1 MKTNF
6 YDIESL
12 KNVFTLCNFKPEDRQ
27 CDVYFLVDTPKLLS
41 DPDFEK
47 NVKKIIREK
56 NENLK
61 EFNITDDEIHLYDL
75 RFEVANRHMA
85 STFGLSDA
93 FLVSDKKSQSSFP
106 EDFRLVCDV
115 DPNYNEDEFPYFFGY
130 NSYNYDTTIYA
141 LYMNEVY
148 PLQFAPTPNQMSSS
162 TLSKAPSE
170 GRRVF
175 TPTTAETIREY
186 NNELFSKR
194 FKDKMYKRLLT
205 NYDFVKKAWEPDSYN
220 NTPYLI
226 RQNMIVSGRHLD
238 VARLNEKQSKV
249 GLKRLLGM
257 LGFQILESDKLKQG
271 QDEIETIEQLY
282 ELIAYN
288 VSDCVNLK
296 KLFDHPFYQGQFT
309 LKRGLLKT
317 YPELVYE
324 KLPNEYKPDI
334 RPEKVSKFRMTIDSP
349 SAQLATKSLCPY
361 GHLTDMPVVS
371 FMYPSENKAKELGI
385 PRVNVLEEA
394 KKFFYKNFPQED
406 VRAVFDN
413 VYNYYK
419 SIEGKNFNESNNY
432 LEDYG
437 KNGSLPPELKVYSL
451 AKMPKYPTCVPYF
464 NADGTPSRCFALF
477 STGGIHGAEYNQELF
492 DADYAAWQAQMDDML
507 YVRNLYP
514 DPIDLKKAKTVTM
527 EDGRELKASVF
538 LKSGST
544 LKESHYKDIESKE
557 PLLFKMNDDGSTSLN
572 TTYVW
577 TSADP
582 TNHEDFTSYYPN
594 MLRMMEAFYN
604 PGLGY
609 DRYAEIFDNKQK
621 YGKLMKDKSLSQEE
635 RDLYS
640 VLREGTKLILNSAS
654 GAGDVN
660 YETNI
665 RMNNTIISMRIIGQL
680 FSWRIGQAQTIAGA
694 KITSTNT
701 DGLYSVL
708 DPTINDPLLAK
719 ESADIGV
726 EIEPEPTYLISK
738 DSNNRLEMNPDT
750 GEIESAS
757 GGTLGCRKG
766 PNPTKAL
773 AHPALID
780 WALSEYLIVAALKT
794 KPTLGL
800 DKPFDNET
808 GMNILMTAKNTM
820 SPFKFLNMA
829 QNVIASSPGSVN
841 YIFGTSDKAPSTPII
856 MQHYNRIFIMKD
868 GTPMTVHLRA
878 ANAKA
883 ITPAQIKK
891 RAKDKERAQQHD
903 PFALRILHS
912 YGVSMNDISNDKE
925 ATIKKV
931 TNIEDSWYIY
941 VQNKDMN
948 YLKPDEYDFI
958 INNLDFDKY
967 LSLLRDAF
975 ENNWM
980 NKVPK
985 KDEPEAPSNDDVN
998 TPSNPVSVNN
1008 PQDVDNSVDNSTPDT
1023 ETVVSEDR
1031 TSETADSQVISQ
1043 DEFAYLGGDDDTPD
1057 ETEDTIT
1064 PEEAITMISDVIKS
1078 AETDA
1083 LSKISNIIERAK
1095 VTK

>member
-1 MKTNF
+1 MKADF

-12 KNVFTLCNFKPEDRQ
+12 ENVFTLCNFKDDENKV
-27 CDVYFLVDTPKLLS
+27 DVFYLVDDLHLIS
-41 DPDFEK
+41 DPNLETNLLQRVREANK
-47 NVKKIIREK
+47 N
-56 NENLK
+56 
-61 EFNITDDEIHLYDL
+61 FNGTIELYDL

-85 STFGLSDA
+85 KTFGLSDA
-93 FLVSDKKSQSSFP
+93 YLVSDLKQTSTFP
-106 EDFRLVCDV
+106 EDLRIICDV
-115 DPNYNEDEFPYFFGY
+115 NPNYNDKDYPYFFGY
-130 NSYNYDTTIYA
+130 NSYNYDTTMYA

-148 PLQFAPTPNQMSSS
+148 RTDFRPAASHPN
-162 TLSKAPSE
+162 TTALSREADSN
-170 GRRVF
+170 GRIFV
-175 TPTTAETIREY
+175 PTTAKAIREY
-186 NNELFSKR
+186 NDELFSKR
-194 FKDKMYKRLLT
+194 FKEAMYKRLLT
-205 NYDFVKKAWEPDSYN
+205 EYDEHTKSWTQDDYGA
-220 NTPYLI
+220 TPYRI
-226 RQNMIVSGRHLD
+226 RQNMLMSGRHLD

-257 LGFQILESDKLKQG
+257 LGYQILESDKLK
-271 QDEIETIEQLY
+271 DKTKIETIDEFY
-282 ELIAYN
+282 DLIAYN
-288 VSDCVNLK
+288 ISDCVNLK
-296 KLFDHPFYQGQFT
+296 MLFEHPFYQGQFT
-309 LKRGLLKT
+309 LKKGLLGT
-317 YPELVYE
+317 YPELIYE

-334 RPEKVSKFRMTIDSP
+334 RPEKMRRDRMTIDSP

-361 GHLTDMPVVS
+361 GHLADIPVVS

-419 SIEGKNFNESNNY
+419 SIEGKNFNESKNY

-437 KNGSLPPELKVYSL
+437 KNGSLPPELTVYSL
-451 AKMPKYPTCVPYF
+451 SKIPKLPTCIPYF

-477 STGGIHGAEYNQELF
+477 STGGIHGAECNRELF
-492 DADYAAWQAQMDDML
+492 DADYAEWQAQMNDML
-507 YVRNLYP
+507 YVKSVYP
-514 DPIDLKKAKTVTM
+514 DPVELKKAKTITM

-544 LKESHYKDIESKE
+544 LKESHYKPIEEKE
-557 PLLFKMNDDGSTSLN
+557 PQLFKLNDDGSTSLN
-572 TTYVW
+572 TKYVW

-594 MLRMMEAFYN
+594 MLRMMEAFFN

-621 YGKLMKDKSLSQEE
+621 YGKLMKDKSLPKEE

-654 GAGDVN
+654 GAGDVA

-708 DPTINDPLLAK
+708 DPSINNPLLAK

-780 WALSEYLIVAALKT
+780 WALSEYLIVAALRT
-794 KPTLGL
+794 KETLGL
-800 DKPFDNET
+800 EKPFDSEV
-808 GMNILMTAKNTM
+808 GMNILMTAKKTM
-820 SPFKFLNMA
+820 KPIKFLNMA

-841 YIFGTSDKAPSTPII
+841 YIFGTNDKAPSIPII
-856 MQHYNRIFIMKD
+856 MQHYNRIFIMKN
-868 GTPMTVHLRA
+868 GTPNTVHLRA

-883 ITPAQIKK
+883 ITPAQKKK
-891 RAKDKERAQQHD
+891 RFKNKERAQQHD
-903 PFALRILHS
+903 AFALKILSS
-912 YGVSMNDISNDKE
+912 YGVGLNDIPEDKE

-931 TNIEDSWYIY
+931 TNIDDSWYIFI
-941 VQNKDMN
+941 QNKNLN
-948 YLKPDEYDFI
+948 YMSKEEIDFI
-958 INNLDFDKY
+958 IDNLDFDKY
-967 LSLLRDAF
+967 LSLLEHAF
-975 ENNWM
+975 EENWR
-980 NKVPK
+980 NHVPESK
-985 KDEPEAPSNDDVN
+985 NTDKD
-998 TPSNPVSVNN
+998 T
-1008 PQDVDNSVDNSTPDT
+1008 DVDNSVDTVDNTSETTVTDNSTPDSN
-1023 ETVVSEDR
+1023 ENEPSD
-1031 TSETADSQVISQ
+1031 D
-1043 DEFAYLGGDDDTPD
+1043 YLEHIDDDTDD
-1057 ETEDTIT
+1057 ETSSLTSD
-1064 PEEAITMISDVIKS
+1064 EALAMISDII
-1078 AETDA
+1078 
-1083 LSKISNIIERAK
+1083 SKEKDCISEIEKIIAR
-1095 VTK
+1095 TKQ